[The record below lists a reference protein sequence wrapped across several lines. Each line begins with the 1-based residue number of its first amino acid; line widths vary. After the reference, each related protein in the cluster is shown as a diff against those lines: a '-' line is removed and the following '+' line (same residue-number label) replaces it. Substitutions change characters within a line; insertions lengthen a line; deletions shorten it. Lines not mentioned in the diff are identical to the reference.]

1 MNRRVLLKQ
10 IGAGLTIIGAGQF
23 KTFATPVNNPSIR
36 TGDQP
41 IRLSSNENP
50 YGPAPIARAAM
61 AESIAGSNRYNWNTA
76 SDLIAA
82 IARKNNVTDD
92 NILIGPGSTEILDLT
107 FRLSEYR
114 EGSFIIANPSYSSW
128 TKTAETSGLRKISV
142 PLTSDKRHDLPAMLS
157 AIQADTRFVYVC
169 NPNNPTGTICDHQSL
184 VTFIQEATKRTTVIV
199 DEAYLDFTE
208 QSSVSSLTSDNKNLI
223 IVKTFSKIYGLA
235 GARTGYAMAH
245 KDTIDKL
252 SRLQTWPNGGISVVS
267 RAGAIAS
274 LKAGDFVK
282 QCYAR
287 NEETRKYTIEQL
299 TRLNITCVPSHT
311 NFIYFS
317 LANYSKDFFGLL
329 KSNNIQG
336 TNIYEEDGRW
346 TRITVGSMQEMQQ
359 FVAAIK

>member
-1 MNRRVLLKQ
+1 MNRRLLLKQ
-10 IGAGLTIIGAGQF
+10 LGAGLTFIGAGQLR
-23 KTFATPVNNPSIR
+23 TFATPVSNHSIQA
-36 TGDQP
+36 GNQP
-41 IRLSSNENP
+41 VRLSSNENP
-50 YGPAPIARAAM
+50 YGPAPVAMAAM

-82 IARKNNVTDD
+82 IARKNNVADD

-107 FRLSEYR
+107 FRLPEHQG
-114 EGSFIIANPSYSSW
+114 GSFIIASPSYNSW
-128 TKTAETSGLRKISV
+128 TKTAEASGLRKIAV
-142 PLTSDKRHDLPAMLS
+142 PLTGDKRHDLPAMLA
-157 AIQADTRFVYVC
+157 AIQPDTRFVYVC
-169 NPNNPTGTICDHQSL
+169 NPNNPTGTICDHESL
-184 VTFIQEATKRTTVIV
+184 ATFINEATKRVTVIA
-199 DEAYLDFTE
+199 DEAYLDFTA
-208 QSSVSSLTSDNKNLI
+208 QRSVSRLAGDNKNLI

-235 GARTGYAMAH
+235 GARTGYAISH

-274 LKAGDFVK
+274 LKADDFVN
-282 QCYAR
+282 QCYVK
-287 NEETRKYTIEQL
+287 NEAARKYTIEQL

-317 LANYSKDFFGLL
+317 LANYSKDYFALL